1 MEFSELAA
9 LAAGHAQ
16 ARAIQVALKLK
27 LFEVLAQAP
36 LDADYL
42 AAAIAC
48 DARATKLLANAVSA
62 LGLLELATAA
72 TT

>member
-27 LFEVLAQAP
+27 LFEVLAQGATRRGP
-36 LDADYL
+36 SGRGDCLRR
-42 AAAIAC
+42 
-48 DARATKLLANAVSA
+48 ARHEVA
-62 LGLLELATAA
+62 G
-72 TT
+72 